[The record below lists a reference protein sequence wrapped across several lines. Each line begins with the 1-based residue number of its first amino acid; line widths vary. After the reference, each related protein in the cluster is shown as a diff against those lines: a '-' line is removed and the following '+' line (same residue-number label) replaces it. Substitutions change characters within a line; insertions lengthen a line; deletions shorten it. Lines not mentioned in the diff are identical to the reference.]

1 MIENLVKSS
10 KLLLL
15 SPRYCMEG
23 TKNQVKVLK
32 KVNTAEDPDVL
43 VIKMRTSYNVAN
55 EKSK

>member
-10 KLLLL
+10 KLFLL

-32 KVNTAEDPDVL
+32 RVNTAEDPDVL
-43 VIKMRTSYNVAN
+43 VIKTRTSYNAAN
-55 EKSK
+55 GKIK